1 MSALSD
7 EAMVGRCYTK
17 ARRHP
22 SLIARWPGG
31 RGQIWGGPYTIPQA
45 VVLGVT
51 VVLMLL
57 TREVWAR
64 FGLGNVVLLALVPYG
79 VSLVV
84 RYVRVDGR
92 DPVSVAV
99 SVAGLLGSALQSR
112 ESRRRPRQVIGACTV
127 TYGVVPAGVGE
138 DVVEVA
144 EERVPLAELL
154 SPAPA
159 PAPVPVAVRVPD
171 GGAGVVGSLV
181 AARARKGGR

>member
-1 MSALSD
+1 MSAPID
-7 EAMVGRCYTK
+7 EAFVGRCYTK

-45 VVLGVT
+45 VVLGVM

-99 SVAGLLGSALQSR
+99 SVAGLLGSAVQGR
-112 ESRRRPRQVIGACTV
+112 ERGCRPRQVIGACTV
-127 TYGVVPAGVGE
+127 TYGAPAAGV

-154 SPAPA
+154 SPAP
-159 PAPVPVAVRVPD
+159 VPVAVRAP
-171 GGAGVVGSLV
+171 GEGAGVAGSLL
-181 AARARKGGR
+181 AARARKGVR